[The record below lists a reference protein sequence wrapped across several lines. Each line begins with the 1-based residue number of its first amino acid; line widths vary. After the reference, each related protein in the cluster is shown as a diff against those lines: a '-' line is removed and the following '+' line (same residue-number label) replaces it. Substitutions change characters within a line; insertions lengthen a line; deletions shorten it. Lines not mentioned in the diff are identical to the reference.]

1 MAILHI
7 VSTHLTAQAL
17 AKLEQRSHLDDG
29 FVLLDD
35 GVYSSLGLAANTLN
49 GRHVYLLHQ
58 HALQR
63 GLDEVAFNAEHID
76 MAQLVALTV
85 RYSSSMS
92 W

>member
-29 FVLLDD
+29 FVLMDD
-35 GVYSSLGLAANTLN
+35 GVYNILVLGANTLS
-49 GRHVYLLHQ
+49 GRDVYLIHQ
-58 HALQR
+58 HALHR
-63 GLDEVAFNAEHID
+63 GLDGVAFNAEQID

>member
-7 VSTHLTAQAL
+7 ISTHLSTEAL
-17 AKLEQRSHLDDG
+17 AKLKQRSHTDDA
-29 FVLLDD
+29 FVLMDD
-35 GVYSSLGLAANTLN
+35 GVYSGLGLADNPLS
-49 GRHVYLLHQ
+49 GCSVYVLHQ

-63 GLDEVAFNAEHID
+63 GLGGVEMSVVHID